1 MLRIE
6 SPDVDALER
15 GVAVLGSGGGGDS
28 RTAATLLRR
37 RLAEGLDVAVRPLDG
52 LPPGARVVPVGVVGA
67 TAVFAEKLPGGHE
80 VAAAVEAI
88 QRWTGERADALVSIE
103 IGGLNGVLP
112 LVAACD
118 LGLCAVDA
126 DLSGRGLP
134 RLDQLSLAAAGR
146 PLTPAALAEPSGQV
160 LVQGTGAPADLER
173 TARTFLPAAG
183 GWAALAL
190 APVPAGELAAC
201 CVTGS
206 VSGAVRLGRQIL
218 ALGES
223 PDPGRLAAATGGR
236 VLSVG
241 RVVEVTRRPGPEV
254 HGRPG
259 FARGSVTLTGH
270 ASGELLRVEMEN
282 EYLLALRDG
291 LVVASTPDVIAVLDR
306 RTGVPIAGDTVR
318 VGMEVMV
325 LQVAIS
331 AFWTA
336 PGRIGVLAPRAY
348 GLDSDPVL
356 LERGGESVDPGP
368 EGRAQPGGALPEGG
382 AQPGGAGAGAG
393 A

>member
-1 MLRIE
+1 MLRIDL
-6 SPDVDALER
+6 PDVAALER

-37 RLAEGLDVAVRPLDG
+37 RLADGLDVAVRPLAA
-52 LPPGARVVPVGVVGA
+52 LPPRARVVPVGVVGA

-80 VAAAVEAI
+80 VAAAVDAI

-103 IGGLNGVLP
+103 IGGLNGVMP

-118 LGLCAVDA
+118 LGLGAVDA

-146 PLTPAALAEPSGQV
+146 PITPAALAEPSGQV

-173 TARTFLPAAG
+173 TARTFLPGAG

-206 VSGAVRLGRQIL
+206 VSAAVRLGRRLL
-218 ALGES
+218 ALGDS
-223 PDPGRLAAATGGR
+223 PDPDRLAAATGGR

-241 RVVEVTRRPGPEV
+241 RVAEVARRPGPGA

-259 FARGSVTLTGH
+259 FARGSVTVTGH
-270 ASGELLRVEMEN
+270 GTDELLRLEMEN

-291 LVVASTPDVIAVLDR
+291 RVVASTPDVIAVLDR
-306 RTGVPIAGDTVR
+306 RTGAPIAGDTVR
-318 VGMEVMV
+318 VGMEVLV
-325 LQVAIS
+325 LQVAI
-331 AFWTA
+331 APFWTE
-336 PGRIGVLAPRAY
+336 PGRLAVLAPRAY
-348 GLDSDPVL
+348 GLDADPAL
-356 LERGGESVDPGP
+356 LLPPGP
-368 EGRAQPGGALPEGG
+368 GEAR
-382 AQPGGAGAGAG
+382 
-393 A
+393 

>member
-1 MLRIE
+1 MLRIDL
-6 SPDVDALER
+6 PDVAALER
-15 GVAVLGSGGGGDS
+15 GVTVLGSGGGGDS

-37 RLAEGLDVAVRPLDG
+37 RLADGLDVGVRPLAG
-52 LPPGARVVPVGVVGA
+52 LPPDARVVPVGVVGA
-67 TAVFAEKLPGGHE
+67 TAVFAEKLPGGQE

-88 QRWTGERADALVSIE
+88 QRWTGERADALISIE

-118 LGLCAVDA
+118 FGLCAVDA

-134 RLDQLSLAAAGR
+134 RLNQLSLAAAGR
-146 PLTPAALAEPSGQV
+146 VLTPAALAEPSGQV
-160 LVQGTGAPADLER
+160 LVQGTGSPADLER
-173 TARTFLPAAG
+173 TARTFLLSAG

-190 APVPAGELAAC
+190 APVTARELAAC
-201 CVTGS
+201 CVIGS
-206 VSGAVRLGRQIL
+206 VSGAVRLGRRL
-218 ALGES
+218 LDLGES
-223 PDPGRLAAATGGR
+223 PDPDRLAAAAGGR

-241 RVVEVTRRPGPEV
+241 RVVEVTRRPGPEL

-259 FARGSVTLTGH
+259 FARGSVTLAGH
-270 ASGELLRVEMEN
+270 VAGELLRLEMEN

-318 VGMEVMV
+318 VGMEVVV
-325 LQVAIS
+325 LQVAIA
-331 AFWTA
+331 AFWTDPRRLA
-336 PGRIGVLAPRAY
+336 VLAPRAY

-356 LERGGESVDPGP
+356 LEPDHAAPGLTK
-368 EGRAQPGGALPEGG
+368 PGAGALPEVGG
-382 AQPGGAGAGAG
+382 LPGVGR
-393 A
+393 